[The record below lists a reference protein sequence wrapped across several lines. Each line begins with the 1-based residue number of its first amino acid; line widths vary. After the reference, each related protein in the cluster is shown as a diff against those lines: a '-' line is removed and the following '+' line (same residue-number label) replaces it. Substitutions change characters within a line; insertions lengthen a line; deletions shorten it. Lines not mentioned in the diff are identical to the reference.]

1 MSRQQKN
8 RHLYIQ
14 QNKNETDL
22 YDVSDINF
30 VLRITSSDKSDK
42 SVSLNLY
49 PHPHR
54 ERVQLLPLEGVR
66 GVEPSFWE
74 GLGRLLQRIV
84 SASTRVS
91 TAIIARSATSLTIR

>member
-54 ERVQLLPLEGVR
+54 ERV
-66 GVEPSFWE
+66 
-74 GLGRLLQRIV
+74 
-84 SASTRVS
+84 
-91 TAIIARSATSLTIR
+91 